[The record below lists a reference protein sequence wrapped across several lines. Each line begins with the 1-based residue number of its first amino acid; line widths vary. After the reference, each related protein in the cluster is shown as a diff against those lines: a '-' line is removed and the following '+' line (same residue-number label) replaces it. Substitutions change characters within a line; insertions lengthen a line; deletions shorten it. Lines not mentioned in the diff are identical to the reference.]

1 MLILKAFKN
10 HRFIITQQWHG
21 TWTQQHQEAGHNNH
35 MEPGDMGPGH
45 DWHGTWTLLQHG
57 IWVQLQHETLASDD
71 MEREG
76 WYSVLC
82 CVTRRLW
89 LAQYPIAFARQFLDV
104 FPQIQN
110 GILGQKTKY
119 KIVHKKEETL
129 IVMYTQLRLLTY
141 FHSLH
146 NTPSHLCTVT
156 TGSVPIH
163 HSCLHSNL
171 PGSIQLMST
180 YVLLWLLGTK

>member
-1 MLILKAFKN
+1 MEPEHNNNRKLD
-10 HRFIITQQWHG
+10 ITVIWNLGTWDLAWLTWNLDTTTTWHLSTSTTWNLSKWWHG
-21 TWTQQHQEAGHNNH
+21 TWGLILSLLLCNQEIVHSGLRNIQ
-35 MEPGDMGPGH
+35 
-45 DWHGTWTLLQHG
+45 LL
-57 IWVQLQHETLASDD
+57 L
-71 MEREG
+71 
-76 WYSVLC
+76 
-82 CVTRRLW
+82 
-89 LAQYPIAFARQFLDV
+89 LDSSSMC

-141 FHSLH
+141 FHSLD

-180 YVLLWLLGTK
+180 YVLLW